1 MPTYKAP
8 LKDMRFVMHDLLDSE
23 TVLSSLKGFEEIDKS
38 LMDQVLDE
46 AARFSETILQPI
58 NQSGDAEGCTYNDGE
73 VKTPEGFKEAFKQY
87 CEAGWLGLDGDPEY
101 GGQGLPKVLAI
112 ATGEMST
119 SANASW
125 SMYPGLTHG
134 VAKTIHAHAD
144 EAAKNIYLPKLLSG
158 QWAGTM
164 CLTEAHAGT
173 DLGIIRTK
181 AEPLDDGSFA
191 VTGQKIFIS
200 AGEHDMTEN
209 IIHLVLA
216 KLPDAPAGS
225 KGISMFI
232 VPKVLVNEDS
242 SLGERNTM
250 MCGSIEHKMGI
261 NGSATAVL
269 NFDNARGYLV
279 GNINEGLRCMFTMMN
294 AARLDTGLQG
304 LALGEVSYQNALE
317 YAKERIQSRSLSG
330 TKAPDKEADPII
342 VHADVRRMLLTQKAY
357 TEGARAFAAW
367 LALHLDI
374 EERHEDEAKRKE
386 SADLVALLTPI
397 AKAFMTDNGY
407 TACNLGMQILGG
419 HGYIKEWGLEQY
431 VRDVRIAQIYE
442 GTNGI
447 QALDLIGRKV
457 LKDGGAK
464 LTAFGGI
471 IEEFIKENAA
481 DEQMTEFVEPL
492 AALGKSVQESTM
504 QIGMKAM
511 QNPDEVGA
519 AATDYLRVLGH
530 LVYGYFW
537 ARMAKIALSKDA
549 SDSFYQ
555 AKLQTA
561 RFYYQRLMPETN
573 MLLQTMLSGSDV
585 LLDMEVDAF

>member
-8 LKDMRFVMHDLLDSE
+8 LKDMRFVMHELLDSE
-23 TVLSSLKGFEEIDKS
+23 KTLSSLKGFEEIDKS

-46 AARFSETILQPI
+46 AARFSENVLQPI

-73 VKTPEGFKEAFKQY
+73 VKTPTGFKEAFKQY

-101 GGQGLPKVLAI
+101 GGQGLPKILAI

-125 SMYPGLTHG
+125 SMYSGLTHG
-134 VAKTIHAHAD
+134 VAKTLHAHAD
-144 EAAKNIYLPKLLSG
+144 DDAKAMYVPKLLSG
-158 QWAGTM
+158 EWTGTM

-181 AEPLDDGSFA
+181 AEPLDDGSFS

-200 AGEHDMTEN
+200 AGEHDMTDN
-209 IIHLVLA
+209 IVHLVLA

-225 KGISMFI
+225 KGISMFL
-232 VPKVLVNEDS
+232 VPKFLVNDDGS
-242 SLGERNTM
+242 VGERNTM

-294 AARLDTGLQG
+294 GARLDTGLQG

-357 TEGARAFAAW
+357 TEGARAFAGW
-367 LALHLDI
+367 LALHLDM

-397 AKAFMTDNGY
+397 AKAFMTDNGS
-407 TACNLGMQILGG
+407 TVCNLGMQVLGG
-419 HGYIKEWGLEQY
+419 HGYIKEWGLEQF

-447 QALDLIGRKV
+447 QALDLMGRKV
-457 LKDGGAK
+457 LKDGGQM
-464 LTAFGGI
+464 LRVFGGVVQT
-471 IEEFIKENAA
+471 FIKENAGNEA
-481 DEQMTEFVEPL
+481 MEEFIVPLGALAKDVED
-492 AALGKSVQESTM
+492 STVK
-504 QIGMKAM
+504 IGMKAM
-511 QNPDEVGA
+511 TNADEAGA

-530 LVYGYFW
+530 LVYGYMW
-537 ARMAKIALSKDA
+537 ARMAKVALENDSDDA
-549 SDSFYQ
+549 FYK

-573 MLLQTMLSGSDV
+573 MLLQTMLSGSDN
-585 LLDMEVDAF
+585 LLDMDVDAF

>member
-8 LKDMRFVMHDLLDSE
+8 LRDMRFVMHELLDSE
-23 TVLSSLKGFEEIDKS
+23 TVLGSLKGYEEVDKG
-38 LMDQVLDE
+38 LIDQVLDE
-46 AARFSETILQPI
+46 AARFSETILQPM
-58 NQSGDAEGCTYNDGE
+58 NQSGDAEGCTFKDGE
-73 VKTPEGFKEAFKQY
+73 VTTPKGFKEAFKQY

-101 GGQGLPKVLAI
+101 GGQGLPKILAI

-134 VAKTIHAHAD
+134 VAKTLHAHAD
-144 EAAKNIYLPKLLSG
+144 DASKATYVPKLLSG
-158 QWAGTM
+158 QWTGTM

-181 AEPLDDGSFA
+181 AEPLDDGSFS

-209 IIHLVLA
+209 IVHLVLA

-232 VPKVLVNEDS
+232 VPKFLVNEDGS
-242 SLGERNTM
+242 VGERNTM

-269 NFDNARGYLV
+269 NFDGARGYLV

-304 LALGEVSYQNALE
+304 LALGEVSYQNALA
-317 YAKERIQSRSLSG
+317 YAKDRIQSRALSG

-357 TEGARAFAAW
+357 TEGARAFAGW

-374 EERHEDEAKRKE
+374 EESHEDEKVRHEAGE
-386 SADLVALLTPI
+386 LVALLTPI
-397 AKAFMTDNGY
+397 AKAFMTDNGS
-407 TACNLGMQILGG
+407 TVCNYGMQVLGG

-447 QALDLIGRKV
+447 QALDLMGRKV

-464 LTAFGGI
+464 LRLFGGI
-471 IEEFIKENAA
+471 VEAFIKENAD
-481 DEQMTEFVEPL
+481 DEKMQEFTGPL
-492 AALGKSVQESTM
+492 AALGKEVHESTM
-504 QIGMKAM
+504 KIGMKAM
-511 QNPDEVGA
+511 TNPDEAGA

-537 ARMAKIALSKDA
+537 ARMAKVALE
-549 SDSFYQ
+549 SDLSDPFYK

-573 MLLQTMLSGSDV
+573 TLLATMLSGSDV
-585 LLDMEVDAF
+585 LLDMHVDAF